1 MSNVPADLRY
11 TKSHEWLR
19 SLADGTVEIGI
30 TDHAQHTLG
39 DLVFVE
45 VPQAGRKV
53 RAGEACAVV
62 ESVKAA
68 ADVYAPLAGEITAAN
83 ERLATAPETVN
94 AQPYGA
100 GWLMR
105 LRPAPGA
112 LEAAELL
119 SPKDYEQVLAAEES

>member
-1 MSNVPADLRY
+1 MSNVPTDLRY

-19 SLADGTVEIGI
+19 TLADGTLEIGI

-53 RAGEACAVV
+53 QAGEACAVV

-68 ADVYAPLAGEITAAN
+68 ADVYAPLAGEITAGN
-83 ERLATAPETVN
+83 ERLAAAPETVN
-94 AQPYGA
+94 AQPYAA

-112 LEAAELL
+112 LAAAQLL
-119 SPKDYEQVLAAEES
+119 SPADYEKVLAAEES

>member
-19 SLADGTVEIGI
+19 SLADGTLEIGI

-53 RAGEACAVV
+53 SAGEACAVV

-119 SPKDYEQVLAAEES
+119 APADYEHLLATEES